1 MASWANSRAAV
12 MECRCDESSMSR
24 GVMYVPNVPR
34 PTFLRAVPPHSP
46 VYVLLRCV
54 CDVRVVQRD

>member
-1 MASWANSRAAV
+1 VASWANSRAAV

-24 GVMYVPNVPR
+24 GVMYAPR
-34 PTFLRAVPPHSP
+34 PACLRAVPPHSP